1 MIFLILGKIHLLLLP
16 CREGI
21 YASVLDSCWYT
32 ISNKKHYITVTLLL
46 LSAVS
51 VAYLILEFESGD
63 QVFRIV
69 LDIIFPMVRN
79 I

>member
-21 YASVLDSCWYT
+21 YVSVLNCCWFT
-32 ISNKKHYITVTLLL
+32 ISNKMHIITVTLLL
-46 LSAVS
+46 SSAVG
-51 VAYLILEFESGD
+51 VAYMIQEFDGGV

-69 LDIIFPMVRN
+69 LDITFPMVRN